1 MQPMATGSVV
11 SPTELQRIREALGLT
26 QAEFAEELGVHRV
39 TVARWET
46 GDRNIP
52 EPSTD
57 SRRTAVQ
64 EAEVRRRVGNR
75 TPRDGGNRPG
85 LGQKETRWP

>member
-26 QAEFAEELGVHRV
+26 QAESAEELGVHRV

-52 EPSTD
+52 EPVA
-57 SRRTAVQ
+57 RLIQRIRN
-64 EAEVRRRVGNR
+64 ERRRKKR
-75 TPRDGGNRPG
+75 
-85 LGQKETRWP
+85 K

>member
-11 SPTELQRIREALGLT
+11 SPTELPRIREALGLT

-46 GDRNIP
+46 GDHNIP
-52 EPSTD
+52 EPVARLIQRIRD
-57 SRRTAVQ
+57 
-64 EAEVRRRVGNR
+64 ERRRKKR
-75 TPRDGGNRPG
+75 
-85 LGQKETRWP
+85 K